1 MHLSDNWTLPQSS
14 RPPRKVIAPEEAS
27 LLYRAKTPSGQDL
40 NGCRLITNCIILAQ
54 LRTLPTIAFE
64 CERKEAPKRL
74 GVKHVTILDLLVRG
88 NGGGNGKA
96 SQSRQ
101 IEFRDVEPEDRPF
114 EASPRKAGG
123 HHG

>member
-1 MHLSDNWTLPQSS
+1 MHLSDKRTLPQSS
-14 RPPRKVIAPEEAS
+14 RPPRTVIAPVGAQ
-27 LLYRAKTPSGQDL
+27 LLHRAKAPRGQDP

-54 LRTLPTIAFE
+54 LRTLPTIAYE

-74 GVKHVTILDLLVRG
+74 GVEHVTILDLLVRG

-96 SQSRQ
+96 
-101 IEFRDVEPEDRPF
+101 VEPEDRPF
-114 EASPRKAGG
+114 EASPRKAGS